1 MKDLLKKSGP
11 SLSQLQLD
19 ELIFEINSRE
29 EQGDKGSALAR
40 FLGRGLRN
48 KLPNSVD
55 RTVNFKDLIR
65 RRRDER
71 EKRVKK
77 EGRTEEKKL
86 VFNIN
91 ETVRLQD
98 PKSKLWNI
106 RAKIHALR
114 YSETGQIVSYDVLLP
129 NGKLTSRHRRFMTR
143 DIPENVET
151 QQGDDEGI
159 HGPPSPEGSAVT
171 SVNSRAGSNVTHENT
186 NEGVGVVTR
195 AQKRF
200 LANSAR
206 GKFPQG
212 ADLITGRES
221 GSLV

>member
-1 MKDLLKKSGP
+1 MKDLLKKSGS

-19 ELIFEINSRE
+19 ELIFEINSRK

-65 RRRDER
+65 RRRKER

-86 VFNIN
+86 VFSIN
-91 ETVRLQD
+91 ETVRLQC

-129 NGKLTSRHRRFMTR
+129 NGKLTS
-143 DIPENVET
+143 
-151 QQGDDEGI
+151 
-159 HGPPSPEGSAVT
+159 
-171 SVNSRAGSNVTHENT
+171 
-186 NEGVGVVTR
+186 
-195 AQKRF
+195 
-200 LANSAR
+200 
-206 GKFPQG
+206 
-212 ADLITGRES
+212 
-221 GSLV
+221 